1 MRHSHLRS
9 RSSLSGLIALLNR
22 HALAHRDSL
31 ALDEFEQ
38 FDTATAQW
46 FWTLSMIVPTISVI
60 LAATLPDGLIAV
72 AGMFYGVYGILSPW
86 FYSRRSRQRE
96 RLQA

>member
-1 MRHSHLRS
+1 
-9 RSSLSGLIALLNR
+9 
-22 HALAHRDSL
+22 
-31 ALDEFEQ
+31 
-38 FDTATAQW
+38 
-46 FWTLSMIVPTISVI
+46 MIVPTISVI
-60 LAATLPDGLIAV
+60 LAATLPDSLIVV